1 MSSQRYRR
9 LLVNL
14 PSMATVVNSFSSPD
28 VQKDVYRLLV
38 DALDEAVTEGD
49 SPRDN
54 GSSSKRGSRNGRSN
68 ETLAEL
74 VEGDSI
80 HAIGA
85 EHE

>member
-38 DALDEAVTEGD
+38 DALDEAVAEGE
-49 SPRDN
+49 SPREER
-54 GSSSKRGSRNGRSN
+54 SSSRRAARNGRPD
-68 ETLAEL
+68 EALAEL

-85 EHE
+85 EQE